1 MPSSFIRSTM
11 DVRQFSFCG
20 VWAAQPSSIE
30 TTSTMAMG
38 SGLGGGGGGTG
49 TATGADV
56 GAAGAVGVTFGGGGT
71 AFFFRPSFSS
81 IDPNKLMAAPYG
93 SFR

>member
-38 SGLGGGGGGTG
+38 SGLGGGG
-49 TATGADV
+49 
-56 GAAGAVGVTFGGGGT
+56 T